1 MLALH
6 NSSSLRNPVCV
17 EANATFL
24 QSDIAAVASIFVL
37 LGLAWMPG
45 ILLSL
50 DVFMNELAAIVLQYV
65 FVILIASQVRVRL
78 HLFYFSFLISH
89 F

>member
-6 NSSSLRNPVCV
+6 NSSSLCNPVCV
-17 EANATFL
+17 EANTTFL
-24 QSDIAAVASIFVL
+24 QYDIAAVASIFVL

-65 FVILIASQVRVRL
+65 FVILIASQVRIRL

-89 F
+89 L

>member
-6 NSSSLRNPVCV
+6 KSSSLRNPVCV
-17 EANATFL
+17 AANATFI

-45 ILLSL
+45 ILL
-50 DVFMNELAAIVLQYV
+50 
-65 FVILIASQVRVRL
+65 
-78 HLFYFSFLISH
+78 
-89 F
+89 